1 MEEKITELLSIEDLM
16 ELLNVGKNTAYSL
29 LETGKIKAFKIGRI
43 WKVPRKAVEDYIY
56 SQVYG
61 KAVPNTL

>member
-1 MEEKITELLSIEDLM
+1 MDEKITELLSIEDLM

-29 LETGKIKAFKIGRI
+29 LETSKIKAFKIGRI

-56 SQVYG
+56 SEVYG
-61 KAVPNTL
+61 KNNS

>member
-1 MEEKITELLSIEDLM
+1 MDEKITELLSIEDLM

-29 LETGKIKAFKIGRI
+29 LESGKIKAFKIGRI

-56 SQVYG
+56 NEVYG
-61 KAVPNTL
+61 KNNS

>member
-1 MEEKITELLSIEDLM
+1 MDEKITELLSIEDLM

-29 LETGKIKAFKIGRI
+29 LETGKINAFKIGRI

-56 SQVYG
+56 NEVYG
-61 KAVPNTL
+61 KNNS